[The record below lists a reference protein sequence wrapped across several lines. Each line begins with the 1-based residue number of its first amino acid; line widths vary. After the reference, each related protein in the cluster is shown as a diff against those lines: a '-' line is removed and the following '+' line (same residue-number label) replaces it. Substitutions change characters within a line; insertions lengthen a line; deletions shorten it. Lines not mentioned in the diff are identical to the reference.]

1 MLTLLEQ
8 IDLPFFGLFGYV
20 TTRVVLA
27 AITAFVLMMLI
38 MPYLVKWLRVKKFGE
53 QGAKGDGAIV
63 VDRMR
68 QAKAGTPTMGGL
80 GLITCV
86 MVSGLLWCDPAEDY
100 TWLMLFT
107 IFSFGVLGFLDD
119 RTKIFK
125 GAEGL
130 SKKAKMA
137 LQLLVGIA
145 CGVWLFYIDKQA
157 PASIIE
163 VGYQLVEGG
172 ADVKKTVAS
181 NVPYMHYLSIPLI
194 PLESSLYLGGGIILW
209 VIVMTFACSNSV
221 NFTDGM
227 DGLASGTM
235 LIAAMAFVVIAYACS
250 RFDVASA
257 LRIFYVPG
265 AQEVAVF
272 CAAICGACLGF
283 LWFNAPP
290 AEVFMGDTGSQALG
304 GALAVIATS
313 VKQEFLLPVV
323 GFVFFIEGGSVLLQ
337 VASYRLRGG
346 KRIFLCA
353 PLHHHFQYKGWPET
367 KIVLRFW
374 VVAALTAIV
383 AIATLKLR

>member
-8 IDLPFFGLFGYV
+8 YDFALFKLFGYV

-27 AITAFVLMMLI
+27 AITAFVLMMVV
-38 MPYLVKWLRVKKFGE
+38 MPRLVQWLRLKRFGE

-80 GLITCV
+80 GLTACII
-86 MVSGLLWCDPAEDY
+86 VSSLLWCDPLEKH
-100 TWLMLFT
+100 TWLLLFT
-107 IFSFGVLGFLDD
+107 IFAFGVLGFLDD

-130 SKKAKMA
+130 SKKTKMA

-145 CGVWLFYIDKQA
+145 CGIWLYYIDKSA
-157 PASIIE
+157 PASIVE
-163 VGYQLVEGG
+163 VGYQLVENG
-172 ADVKKTVAS
+172 ADIRKIIAS
-181 NVPYMHYLSIPLI
+181 NTPYMHSLSIPLV
-194 PLESSLYLGGGIILW
+194 PLESSLNLGWGIIVW

-235 LIAAMAFVVIAYACS
+235 LISAMAFVIIAYACS

-257 LRIFYVPG
+257 LHIFYVPG

-272 CAAICGACLGF
+272 CAAICGASLGF
-283 LWFNAPP
+283 LWFNSAP

-304 GALAVIATS
+304 GSLAVIATS